1 MTISSRVLAGAFAAL
16 LVGVAACGGDDEHS
30 PGWANVDDASTS
42 SSGAAT
48 SSSGASTSSSGGA
61 SSSSSS
67 SGSTVEDAG
76 TDAESQSDASASCTT
91 DLDCNG
97 DSTVSTLQGTCQLG
111 LCMCNAGFV
120 VQPSGACGSA
130 LAPSCSQQAG
140 TCKQDPAACPTGE
153 FEGEQGTNMSCGD
166 LVAAVCCF
174 DPAACRGIVVACVA
188 PDAGGRSKPLCV
200 NGWRTCPPGTTP
212 TKFGK

>member
-1 MTISSRVLAGAFAAL
+1 MTISSRVLAGSFAA
-16 LVGVAACGGDDEHS
+16 VVVVVAACGGDDEPS
-30 PGWANVDDASTS
+30 PGGADGNDASTS
-42 SSGAAT
+42 SSGAAA
-48 SSSGASTSSSGGA
+48 SSSGAANTSSSGGA

-67 SGSTVEDAG
+67 SGSTDAG

-140 TCKQDPAACPTGE
+140 TCKQDPATCPTGE

-188 PDAGGRSKPLCV
+188 PGGGGRSKPLCV